1 MDVPFYPTFKEK
13 QLTSTPP
20 PHANPIND
28 NDDGAAPPPPKRL
41 SAADAIVMGMR
52 FYSRLPTGDSPHL
65 PLNFGKMIQFLPISS
80 LIIGVFPA
88 LTILLLGAFGVQSLF
103 VATLAI
109 AMSAVITG
117 AMAEDAFGDA
127 MDGLFGGHDVARRLE
142 IMKDSRHG
150 TYGVLGLIAPFML
163 RVITLGTLIA
173 MSPVAAALLWLA
185 SAMIARQTAPI
196 VAVILPPA
204 RSDGA
209 SAGAGIL
216 SKRDFISGLVPA
228 LILFCL
234 LVWLFAGP
242 IALFLALILG
252 AGLSAFWVNLLKR
265 FLGGQTGDTIGA
277 LQLLLEIA
285 ALSAFILM

>member
-13 QLTSTPP
+13 QLTSVPP
-20 PHANPIND
+20 PKVNPIND
-28 NDDGAAPPPPKRL
+28 NDAGAPLPPPERL
-41 SAADAIVMGMR
+41 SPFDAVVMGVR
-52 FYSRLPTGDSPHL
+52 FYSRLPTGESPHL
-65 PLNFGKMIQFLPISS
+65 PLNFGKMIKVLPLAS
-80 LIIGVFPA
+80 LVIGVFPA

-103 VATLAI
+103 VATVAI

-163 RVITLGTLIA
+163 RVITLGTMIA
-173 MSPVAAALLWLA
+173 LSPVAAAILWLVA
-185 SAMIARQTAPI
+185 SMLARQTAPI
-196 VAVILPPA
+196 VAVMLPPA

-216 SKRDFISGLVPA
+216 AKKDYVIGLVPT
-228 LILFCL
+228 LILFCFMVL
-234 LVWLFAGP
+234 LFAGP
-242 IALFLALILG
+242 IALFLALAFS
-252 AGLSAFWVNLLKR
+252 AGLCFFWLKLLTR
-265 FLGGQTGDTIGA
+265 LLGGQTGDTIGA
-277 LQLLLEIA
+277 LQLVLEIA
-285 ALSAFILM
+285 ALSAFILI

>member
-1 MDVPFYPTFKEK
+1 M
-13 QLTSTPP
+13 TSVPP
-20 PHANPIND
+20 PSVSPIND
-28 NDDGAAPPPPKRL
+28 NEAGAPPPEKL
-41 SAADAIVMGMR
+41 SPVDAIIMGVR

-65 PLNFGKMIQFLPISS
+65 PLNFGKMIHFLPVAS
-80 LIIGVFPA
+80 LLIGVFPA

-103 VATLAI
+103 VATVAI

-173 MSPVAAALLWLA
+173 LSPVAASILWLVSALL
-185 SAMIARQTAPI
+185 ARQAAPI
-196 VAVILPPA
+196 VAVMLPPA

-216 SKRDFISGLVPA
+216 AQKDFTIGLVPA
-228 LILFCL
+228 LALFCFMAL
-234 LVWLFAGP
+234 LFAGP
-242 IALFLALILG
+242 IALFLALIFG
-252 AGLSAFWVNLLKR
+252 VGLCFFWLKLLTR
-265 FLGGQTGDTIGA
+265 LLGGQTGDTIGA
-277 LQLLLEIA
+277 LQLVLEIA
-285 ALSAFILM
+285 ALSAFILL

>member
-1 MDVPFYPTFKEK
+1 M
-13 QLTSTPP
+13 PP
-20 PHANPIND
+20 PSVSPIND
-28 NDDGAAPPPPKRL
+28 NEAGAPPPEKL
-41 SAADAIVMGMR
+41 SPVDAIIMGVR

-65 PLNFGKMIQFLPISS
+65 PLNFGKMIHFLPVAS
-80 LIIGVFPA
+80 LLIGVFPA

-103 VATLAI
+103 VATVAI

-173 MSPVAAALLWLA
+173 LSPVAASILWLVSALL
-185 SAMIARQTAPI
+185 ARQAAPI
-196 VAVILPPA
+196 VAVMLPPA

-216 SKRDFISGLVPA
+216 AQKDFAIGLVPA
-228 LILFCL
+228 LALFCFMAL
-234 LVWLFAGP
+234 LFAGP
-242 IALFLALILG
+242 IALFLALIFG
-252 AGLSAFWVNLLKR
+252 VGLCFFWLKLLTR
-265 FLGGQTGDTIGA
+265 LLGGQTGDTIGA
-277 LQLLLEIA
+277 LQLVLEIA
-285 ALSAFILM
+285 ALSAFILL

>member
-1 MDVPFYPTFKEK
+1 M
-13 QLTSTPP
+13 TSVPP
-20 PHANPIND
+20 PTVNPIND
-28 NDDGAAPPPPKRL
+28 NDAGSPPPPPEQL
-41 SAADAIVMGMR
+41 SPLDAIVMGLR

-65 PLNFGKMIQFLPISS
+65 PLNFGKMIHFLPVAS
-80 LIIGVFPA
+80 LIMGVFPA
-88 LTILLLGAFGVQSLF
+88 LTILLLGALGVQSLF
-103 VATLAI
+103 VATVAI

-163 RVITLGTLIA
+163 RVITLGTLISL
-173 MSPVAAALLWLA
+173 SPVAGAILWLVA
-185 SAMIARQTAPI
+185 SMLARQTAPI
-196 VAVILPPA
+196 VAVMLPPA

-216 SKRDFISGLVPA
+216 TKKDFIFGFVPA
-228 LILFCL
+228 LALFSFFAL
-234 LVWLFAGP
+234 LLAGP
-242 IALFLALILG
+242 FGFILALAFG
-252 AGLSAFWVNLLKR
+252 AGLCFFWLKLLTKL
-265 FLGGQTGDTIGA
+265 LGGQTGDTIGA

-285 ALSAFILM
+285 ALSAFILI

>member
-1 MDVPFYPTFKEK
+1 M
-13 QLTSTPP
+13 TSVPP
-20 PHANPIND
+20 PSVSPIND
-28 NDDGAAPPPPKRL
+28 NEAGAPPPEKL
-41 SAADAIVMGMR
+41 SPVDAIIMGVR

-65 PLNFGKMIQFLPISS
+65 PLNFGKMIHFLPVAS
-80 LIIGVFPA
+80 LLIGVFPA

-103 VATLAI
+103 VATVAI

-173 MSPVAAALLWLA
+173 LSPVAASILWLVSALL
-185 SAMIARQTAPI
+185 ARQAAPI
-196 VAVILPPA
+196 VAVMLPPA

-216 SKRDFISGLVPA
+216 AKKDFTIGLVPA
-228 LILFCL
+228 LALFCL
-234 LVWLFAGP
+234 MALLFAGP
-242 IALFLALILG
+242 IALFLALIFG
-252 AGLSAFWVNLLKR
+252 VGLCFFWLKLLTR
-265 FLGGQTGDTIGA
+265 LLGGQTGDTIGA
-277 LQLLLEIA
+277 LQLVLEIA
-285 ALSAFILM
+285 ALSAFILL

>member
-1 MDVPFYPTFKEK
+1 M
-13 QLTSTPP
+13 TSVPP
-20 PHANPIND
+20 PSVSPIND
-28 NDDGAAPPPPKRL
+28 NEAGAPPPEKL
-41 SAADAIVMGMR
+41 SPVDAIIMGVR

-65 PLNFGKMIQFLPISS
+65 PLNFGKMIHFLPVAS
-80 LIIGVFPA
+80 LLIGVFPA

-103 VATLAI
+103 VATVAI

-142 IMKDSRHG
+142 IMKESRHG

-173 MSPVAAALLWLA
+173 LSPVAASILWLVSALL
-185 SAMIARQTAPI
+185 ARQAAPI
-196 VAVILPPA
+196 VAVMLPPA

-216 SKRDFISGLVPA
+216 AKKDFAIGLVPA
-228 LILFCL
+228 LALFCFMAL
-234 LVWLFAGP
+234 LFAGP
-242 IALFLALILG
+242 IALFLALIFG
-252 AGLSAFWVNLLKR
+252 VGLCFFWLKLLTR
-265 FLGGQTGDTIGA
+265 LLGGQTGDTIGA
-277 LQLLLEIA
+277 LQLVLEIA
-285 ALSAFILM
+285 ALSAFILL

>member
-1 MDVPFYPTFKEK
+1 M
-13 QLTSTPP
+13 TSVPP
-20 PHANPIND
+20 PSVSPIND
-28 NDDGAAPPPPKRL
+28 NEAGAPPPEKL
-41 SAADAIVMGMR
+41 SPVDAIIMGVR

-65 PLNFGKMIQFLPISS
+65 PLNFGKMIHFLPVAS
-80 LIIGVFPA
+80 LLIGVFPA

-103 VATLAI
+103 VATVAI

-117 AMAEDAFGDA
+117 AMAEDAFGDT

-173 MSPVAAALLWLA
+173 LSPVAASILWLVSALL
-185 SAMIARQTAPI
+185 ARQAAPI
-196 VAVILPPA
+196 VAVMLPPA

-216 SKRDFISGLVPA
+216 AQKDFTIGLVPA
-228 LILFCL
+228 LALFCFMAL
-234 LVWLFAGP
+234 LFAGP
-242 IALFLALILG
+242 IALFLALIFG
-252 AGLSAFWVNLLKR
+252 VGLCFFWLKLLTR
-265 FLGGQTGDTIGA
+265 LLGGQTGDTIGA
-277 LQLLLEIA
+277 LQLVLEIA
-285 ALSAFILM
+285 ALSAFILL

>member
-1 MDVPFYPTFKEK
+1 M
-13 QLTSTPP
+13 TSAPP
-20 PHANPIND
+20 PHVNPIND
-28 NDDGAAPPPPKRL
+28 NEDGATPPPPKRL
-41 SAADAIVMGMR
+41 SPADAVVMGLR
-52 FYSRLPTGDSPHL
+52 FYSRLPAGDSPHL
-65 PLNFGKMIQFLPISS
+65 PLDFGKMIQFLPISS
-80 LIIGVFPA
+80 VIIGVFPA

-103 VATLAI
+103 VATVAI

-163 RVITLGTLIA
+163 RVVTVGTLIA
-173 MSPVAAALLWLA
+173 LSPIAAALLWLA
-185 SAMIARQTAPI
+185 SAMLARQAAPI
-196 VAVILPPA
+196 VAVMLPPA

-216 SKRDFISGLVPA
+216 AKRDFLAGLIPA
-228 LILFCL
+228 LILFSFL
-234 LVWLFAGP
+234 TWIFAGP
-242 IALFLALILG
+242 IALFLALLFG
-252 AGLSAFWVNLLKR
+252 AGLCAFWLKLLKQ

-285 ALSAFILM
+285 ALSAFILI

>member
-1 MDVPFYPTFKEK
+1 M
-13 QLTSTPP
+13 TSVPP
-20 PHANPIND
+20 PSVSPIND
-28 NDDGAAPPPPKRL
+28 NEAGAPPPEKL
-41 SAADAIVMGMR
+41 SPVDAILMGVR

-65 PLNFGKMIQFLPISS
+65 PLNFGRMIHFLPVAS
-80 LIIGVFPA
+80 LLIGVFPA

-103 VATLAI
+103 VATVAI

-173 MSPVAAALLWLA
+173 LSPVAASILWLVSALL
-185 SAMIARQTAPI
+185 ARQAAPI
-196 VAVILPPA
+196 VAVKLPPA
-204 RSDGA
+204 RGDGA

-216 SKRDFISGLVPA
+216 AKKDFAIGLVPA
-228 LILFCL
+228 LALFCFMAL
-234 LVWLFAGP
+234 LFAGP
-242 IALFLALILG
+242 IALFLALIFG
-252 AGLSAFWVNLLKR
+252 VGLCFFWLKLLTR
-265 FLGGQTGDTIGA
+265 LLGGQTGDTIGA
-277 LQLLLEIA
+277 LQLVLEIA
-285 ALSAFILM
+285 ALSAFILL